1 MIITS
6 IIQKLHYEITLVI
19 GLGRTIITQLN
30 FFVCIELEAIV
41 SVH

>member
-1 MIITS
+1 MILAS

-19 GLGRTIITQLN
+19 GLGRTIIIQPN
-30 FFVCIELEAIV
+30 FFVCVDLEAIV